1 MKQLVD
7 AGLVVPDYGQNT
19 IANVPATIAA
29 LFGISSPGLPPL
41 RKALW
46 GPLLDE
52 GDVRNVVLILIDG
65 MGSNLIRQ
73 CEEDVGWLARE
84 AALKGQITSV
94 FPSTTVNAL
103 SSLWTGAAPGQ
114 HGLVGLE
121 LFFPSMAV
129 MGQML
134 ALTPS
139 FSWYPDALVRAGLE
153 PKRFLPVPGFAEI
166 LGQHGVETY
175 ALKDY
180 RLVGS
185 SLSRM
190 HSRGVKEGRGI
201 VTAADQMWQIRRL
214 LEHSG
219 DRRLFISSYWAAVD
233 TLSHRSGYDHPAVAA
248 ELRAYL
254 HLLRAELLGSLS
266 PQTRRETVIIVT
278 ADHGQIKTPLERRI
292 YIEDYPELQ
301 QLLLMRPAGE
311 PHTSYLYARQG
322 RKDALMEIVRREL
335 GHAAVALDA
344 QEALQA
350 GLFGPAPFGEEVERR
365 VGDIIVTMRD
375 GYSLLS
381 RAGDDFLA
389 TFVGRHGGLTR
400 DEMEVPF
407 YLLRFS

>member
-7 AGLVVPDYGQNT
+7 AGLIAPDYGQNT

-29 LFGISSPGLPPL
+29 LFDVSSPGLPPL
-41 RKALW
+41 RRTLW
-46 GPLLDE
+46 QSLLDR

-65 MGSNLIRQ
+65 MGSNLIRR
-73 CEEDVGWLARE
+73 CEKDAGWLAQE
-84 AALKGQITSV
+84 ATVAGQITSV

-121 LFFPSMAV
+121 LFFPRMGV

-153 PKRFLPVPGFAEI
+153 PKSFLPVPGFAET
-166 LGQHGVETY
+166 LAKHGIETY
-175 ALKDY
+175 AVKDY

-190 HSRGVKEGRGI
+190 HSRGVAGGEGI
-201 VTAADQMWQIRRL
+201 VTAADQMWQIRHL
-214 LEHSG
+214 LETNS

-233 TLSHRSGYDHPAVAA
+233 TLSHRSGYDHPTVAA

-254 HLLRAELLGSLS
+254 HLLRTELLDALS
-266 PQTRRETVIIVT
+266 PQARRETVVIVT
-278 ADHGQIKTPLERRI
+278 ADHGQIRTPLERRV

-322 RKDALMEIVRREL
+322 QKDALIEIVNREL
-335 GHAAVALDA
+335 GHVAVALDA
-344 QEALQA
+344 REALQA

-365 VGDIIVTMRD
+365 VGDVIVTMRD

-381 RAGDDFLA
+381 RDVDDFLA
-389 TFVGRHGGLTR
+389 TFVGRHGGLTK

-407 YLLRFS
+407 YAFRFP